1 MISENEAL
9 QLIKNSS
16 KYNHNHAIMASQIM
30 EELARTL
37 GENADKWKIVGLL
50 HDLGHDETRD
60 ALIALTMETSPA
72 NPHFSF
78 LQRPIV
84 VM

>member
-1 MISENEAL
+1 MISENESL

-16 KYNHNHAIMASQIM
+16 KYNHAIMASQIM
-30 EELARTL
+30 EEIARTL

-72 NPHFSF
+72 TPTF
-78 LQRPIV
+78 LDRILCKTPARA
-84 VM
+84 